1 MSKSDNPED
10 PPIRKSMSLPKSMW
24 DDIAEFRFAQ
34 RIGTEAEAIRRLIQ
48 SALKAARRGK

>member
-1 MSKSDNPED
+1 MSKRDTPED
-10 PPIRKSMSLPKSMW
+10 PPIRKSLSLPKSR
-24 DDIAEFRFAQ
+24 DYIAGFRFTQ